1 MTRAS
6 LDSARGGGVKIPPFL
21 PKELHA
27 IREADFCDMAGRLK
41 MLPVTVPRLSSEPIE
56 TCAFVPASMETGS
69 ERADGKGDD
78 AADPVEPAL
87 DAGAAAARLER
98 LLQQEGEEWAGG
110 AASEVARRFEGL
122 LGDDS
127 APSAPPVLLLHGFDS
142 SCLEW
147 RRVAPLLEQDGL
159 EVPPAPRSQEKS
171 SEKRRSEGRLRS
183 RGHAAARARATW
195 RAAR

>member
-1 MTRAS
+1 
-6 LDSARGGGVKIPPFL
+6 
-21 PKELHA
+21 
-27 IREADFCDMAGRLK
+27 MAGRLK

-56 TCAFVPASMETGS
+56 TCAFVPAGMETDS
-69 ERADGKGDD
+69 ERADGKDDD

-87 DAGAAAARLER
+87 DANAAAVRLER
-98 LLQQEGEEWAGG
+98 LLQQEGEERGGVVGGGG

-159 EVPPAPRSQEKS
+159 EVPPAP
-171 SEKRRSEGRLRS
+171 
-183 RGHAAARARATW
+183 AP
-195 RAAR
+195 